1 MINIGNGT
9 PIEYV
14 VGGVR
19 TQLLN
24 ESLSQCL
31 SIECVK

>member
-1 MINIGNGT
+1 MINIRNGA
-9 PIEYV
+9 PIEYEV
-14 VGGVR
+14 NGVR

-31 SIECVK
+31 GIE